1 MKPVAPVTKYDMAGD
16 YPRRTVAVTLQDVAS
31 EGSGSRLRVAAHSFA
46 SNARDPALRR
56 TQVGFAGACT
66 AEWAFTVVLSVY
78 AFQSGGATAVGLV
91 SLLRMLPS
99 AVLAPFAS
107 TVADRWRRDVVLTLV
122 STVRCLATVGIVV
135 LVAGDGPSVGVYVL
149 AMVSTAAALLY
160 RPVNSALLPLLCRTP
175 GDLASA
181 NVVRGL
187 LDSLATLVGPAV
199 AAALLAHGGT
209 TGGFVAV
216 AVLAA
221 LSALVT
227 VGLSVEEPDVR
238 AASGSVRQGLVA
250 GARTVWS
257 TPMLRL
263 LFALLAAQTAT
274 RGALSVFSVLVA
286 VDLLGLGNPG
296 VGTLTAA
303 LGAGA
308 VVGSLVASV
317 VVRNHRLAAWFGIG
331 VALWGLPLVV
341 LAGFPGRPS
350 ALLLFAVLGVG
361 NALVDIGFFTLV
373 ARLAPERM
381 LGRVFGLT
389 ESVGALTVGG
399 GSVLAAALANLLDV
413 RIALAVVGA
422 LGPVLVLLGWAG
434 LRGLDSAMA
443 DRTAGIA
450 LLRTV
455 SVLDP
460 LPLPALEQLAADLE
474 PERVPAGEIV
484 FSQGDEADGCFV
496 IESGRASVIGDG
508 RPVAELGRGELVGEI
523 GLLRHVPRTATVRAL
538 TDLDLRRLDGNRFLR
553 VVSGWETTS
562 ARASDHVD
570 DLLDRFSPGLRPEQ

>member
-1 MKPVAPVTKYDMAGD
+1 
-16 YPRRTVAVTLQDVAS
+16 
-31 EGSGSRLRVAAHSFA
+31 
-46 SNARDPALRR
+46 
-56 TQVGFAGACT
+56 
-66 AEWAFTVVLSVY
+66 
-78 AFQSGGATAVGLV
+78 
-91 SLLRMLPS
+91 
-99 AVLAPFAS
+99 
-107 TVADRWRRDVVLTLV
+107 VLTLV

-199 AAALLAHGGT
+199 AAALLAQGGT

-434 LRGLDSAMA
+434 LRRLDSAMA

-460 LPLPALEQLAADLE
+460 LPLPALEQLAADLA
-474 PERVPAGEIV
+474 PERVPAGDIV
-484 FSQGDEADGCFV
+484 FSQGDEADGCYV
-496 IESGRASVIGDG
+496 IEAGRASVIGDG
-508 RPVAELGRGELVGEI
+508 HPVAELGAGELVGEI

-538 TDLDLRRLDGNRFLR
+538 TDLDLRRIDGNRFLR

>member
-1 MKPVAPVTKYDMAGD
+1 LP
-16 YPRRTVAVTLQDVAS
+16 DVAS
-31 EGSGSRLRVAAHSFA
+31 EGPGSRLRVAAGSFA
-46 SNARDPALRR
+46 TNARDPALRR
-56 TQVGFAGACT
+56 TQAGFAGACT

-107 TVADRWRRDVVLTLV
+107 TVADRWRRDVVLTVV
-122 STVRCLATVGIVV
+122 STVRCLTTVGIVV
-135 LVAGDGPSVGVYVL
+135 IVAGGGPSAGVYLL
-149 AMVSTAAALLY
+149 AIVSTAAALLY

-187 LDSLATLVGPAV
+187 LDSLATLVGPAL
-199 AAALLAHGGT
+199 AAALLAQDGET
-209 TGGFVAV
+209 AGFVAV

-221 LSALVT
+221 LSAVVT
-227 VGLSVEEPDVR
+227 WGLHVEEPER
-238 AASGSVRQGLVA
+238 RTATGSVRQGLVD

-257 TPMLRL
+257 APTLRL

-274 RGALSVFSVLVA
+274 RGALSVLSVLVA
-286 VDLLGLGNPG
+286 VDLIGLGEPG

-308 VVGSLVASV
+308 VVGSLAASV
-317 VVRNHRLAAWFGIG
+317 LVGNQRLAAWFGIG

-341 LAGFPGRPS
+341 LAAAPGRAS
-350 ALLLFAVLGVG
+350 ALLLYALIGVG

-389 ESVGALTVGG
+389 ESVGALTVGA
-399 GSVLAAALANLLDV
+399 GSMLAAALADLLDL
-413 RIALAVVGA
+413 RTALAVVGA
-422 LGPVLVLLGWAG
+422 LGPLLVLFGWIG
-434 LRGLDSAMA
+434 LRRLDSTMVGRG
-443 DRTAGIA
+443 DGIA

-455 SVLDP
+455 RVLDP
-460 LPLPALEQLAADLE
+460 LPLPALEQLASDLT
-474 PERVPAGEIV
+474 PQRVAAGEIV
-484 FSQGDEADGCFV
+484 FAQGDEADGCYV
-496 IESGRASVIGDG
+496 IERGRVSVIGDG
-508 RPVAELGRGELVGEI
+508 RPVAELGPGELVGEI
-523 GLLRHVPRTATVRAL
+523 GLLRQVPRTATVRAV
-538 TDLDLRRLDGNRFLR
+538 TDLDLRRLDGGRFVR
-553 VVSGWETTS
+553 VVTGWETTS
-562 ARASDHVD
+562 TRAGHHVD
-570 DLLDRFSPGLRPEQ
+570 DLLDRFTPGTEPPRP